1 MKISAMAL
9 LALLAA
15 NQAVAVPQHPCAA
28 DARDKAK
35 ALLTLHMDG
44 ANMNVDVDDKVVRRA
59 PVRALK
65 GKGKFDVLEVIGY
78 VYKAQ
83 YRIRMIYA
91 PMPDKSCV
99 LMGQE
104 IFEIADPY

>member
-1 MKISAMAL
+1 MKLLSIST
-9 LALLAA
+9 LALVASS
-15 NQAVAVPQHPCAA
+15 AVFAKPPHPCAA
-28 DARDKAK
+28 DAREKAR

-44 ANMNVDVDDKVVRRA
+44 TNMNLNVSDDIVRRA

-65 GKGKFDVLEVIGY
+65 GKGKFDVLETIGY

-83 YRIRMIYA
+83 YRIRLIYA